1 MGIISLLGPSSLSG
15 QAPSREALESA
26 LHALDSGSVVA
37 VPTDTGYA
45 LVADVSYTSAADRLF
60 SLTRR
65 TREYELSL
73 LVADAE
79 QALSVSVGVTVAAER
94 LMEKTWPGAVTLV
107 LPRNPD
113 FVADLG
119 SDEET
124 VGVRCPDHLVPRLLC
139 DEVGPLATVGAC
151 MHGTPTAT
159 TAQQVQAVFGERVS
173 VILDAGEQAARASTV
188 VDVTGNDPK
197 LLREGSVLWEDI
209 MSALG

>member
-1 MGIISLLGPSSLSG
+1 MGIISLSGRELSG

-37 VPTDTGYA
+37 IPIDTGYA

-60 SLTRR
+60 SLTHR

-73 LVADAE
+73 LVADTE
-79 QALSVSVGVTVAAER
+79 QALSVSVGVTHTAER
-94 LMEKTWPGAVTLV
+94 LMEKAWPGALTLV
-107 LPRNPD
+107 LPRHPD

-139 DEVGPLATVGAC
+139 EEAGPLGDSRCLHARHAVGDECATGSGCVRRSYLGHSRC
-151 MHGTPTAT
+151 RRT
-159 TAQQVQAVFGERVS
+159 T
-173 VILDAGEQAARASTV
+173 
-188 VDVTGNDPK
+188 
-197 LLREGSVLWEDI
+197 GSRIDGCRRNRQRPET
-209 MSALG
+209 SA